1 MSEHQFKSI
10 YWLGYGDAMAMAKSR
25 KKGWTATLSIL
36 FALAV
41 VAALAFWTGRASMK
55 TRVALAYEAGFDA
68 GVAEGTTKWGEW
80 K

>member
-10 YWLGYGDAMAMAKSR
+10 YWIGYGDAMAEAGR
-25 KKGWTATLSIL
+25 KRLWPKV
-36 FALAV
+36 AV
-41 VAALAFWTGRASMK
+41 VIVVAVLAFWAGRSSMRS
-55 TRVALAYEAGFDA
+55 RVALAYEPGFDA